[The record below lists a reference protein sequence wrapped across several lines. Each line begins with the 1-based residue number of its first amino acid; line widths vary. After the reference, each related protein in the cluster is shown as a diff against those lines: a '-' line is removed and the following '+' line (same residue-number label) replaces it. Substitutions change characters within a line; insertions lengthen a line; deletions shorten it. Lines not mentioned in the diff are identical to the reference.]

1 MNKIAWKVVRQI
13 GNTKKYASLY
23 AHEYSLVYDN
33 SWTAPKIGK
42 IFVFRTR
49 EQARNF
55 IRFRKLVSLE
65 VERDI
70 KVKKVLCRNLTST
83 STNVAEWVRNIK
95 EFWTEDYECAT
106 LPAPTGTMFADAVK
120 IVE

>member
-13 GNTKKYASLY
+13 GNTKKYTSLND
-23 AHEYSLVYDN
+23 HDYSLIYNNN

-55 IRFRKLVSLE
+55 AGLHQLGSLE
-65 VERDI
+65 RERNVKI
-70 KVKKVLCRNLTST
+70 KKVLCRNLTQTST
-83 STNVAEWVRNIK
+83 SVARWAWNIK
-95 EFWTEDYECAT
+95 EFLDGGLW
-106 LPAPTGTMFADAVK
+106 MFYAARANRNNVC
-120 IVE
+120 

>member
-1 MNKIAWKVVRQI
+1 MNKTAWKVVRHI
-13 GNTKKYASLY
+13 GNTKKYTSLND
-23 AHEYSLVYDN
+23 HDYSLVYNN
-33 SWTAPKIGK
+33 SWTTPKIGK

-55 IRFRKLVSLE
+55 IRLRKSVSLK
-65 VERDI
+65 VERNVKI
-70 KVKKVLCRNLTST
+70 KKVLCRNLTQT
-83 STNVAEWVRNIK
+83 CTNVAEWVWNIK
-95 EFWTEDYECAT
+95 EFWTEGYECPM